1 MSEYSTVYGMFYQG
15 QDFVDG
21 EAIFTPSQRF
31 VSEYGTIRALNTLV
45 FAVERGALVNSSGEP
60 GVSIPASYF
69 GLKWNVYVRPLGYSN
84 MLQSFPGDI
93 ISIGD

>member
-1 MSEYSTVYGMFYQG
+1 MDEYSTVYGRFYRG
-15 QDFVDG
+15 TEPINGSAVFR
-21 EAIFTPSQRF
+21 PKQRF
-31 VSEYGTIRALNTLV
+31 VTVDGTLRALDTLTFSV
-45 FAVERGALVNSSGEP
+45 DRGVLVDISGNP

-69 GLKWNVYVRPLGYSN
+69 GLLWDIYVRPLGYSN